1 MRVGAKKKRN
11 SPDTREAARSNR
23 QDLLPRP
30 TSPSYSPMRIIR
42 YLAQEGDIRFA
53 AEQPGGRCFDIRGD
67 IFRTFEVT
75 GLESKMVKV
84 LAPIEPR
91 VILCIGLN
99 YRKHAEETGAKIPE
113 WPVLFLKSPNTL
125 QNPGDPIVLPTKLR
139 SDEVDYECELAVI
152 IGRECK
158 NVSKDR
164 ALEVVFGYTAANDVS
179 ARDWQKR
186 FSGGQF
192 CRGKSFDTFAPLGP
206 AIVTKDEIPSPNSL
220 RIGTRVNGKTRQSSN
235 TSDMLFDVPTLVE
248 FLSGSTTLYPGTVIL
263 TGTPQGV
270 GMAMNPPQYLA
281 PGDFVE
287 IEIEKIGVLSNPV
300 VAEE

>member
-1 MRVGAKKKRN
+1 
-11 SPDTREAARSNR
+11 
-23 QDLLPRP
+23 
-30 TSPSYSPMRIIR
+30 MRIIR

-53 AEQPGGRCFDIRGD
+53 AEQPDGRCFDIRGD

-75 GLESKMVKV
+75 GHESNVVKI

-158 NVSKDR
+158 NVAKDR
-164 ALEVVFGYTAANDVS
+164 ALEVVFGYTAANDIS

-220 RIGTRVNGKTRQSSN
+220 RIATRVNGKTRQSSN

>member
-1 MRVGAKKKRN
+1 
-11 SPDTREAARSNR
+11 
-23 QDLLPRP
+23 
-30 TSPSYSPMRIIR
+30 MRIIR

-53 AEQPGGRCFDIRGD
+53 AEQPGGRCFDIGGD

-75 GLESKMVKV
+75 GRESNMVKI

-139 SDEVDYECELAVI
+139 SNEVDYECELAVI
-152 IGRECK
+152 IGQECK

-206 AIVTKDEIPSPNSL
+206 AILTRDEIPSPNSL
-220 RIGTRVNGKTRQSSN
+220 RIATRVNGKTRQSSN
-235 TSDMLFDVPTLVE
+235 TSDMLFDVPTLIE

>member
-1 MRVGAKKKRN
+1 
-11 SPDTREAARSNR
+11 
-23 QDLLPRP
+23 
-30 TSPSYSPMRIIR
+30 MRIIR

-53 AEQPGGRCFDIRGD
+53 AEQSGGRCFDIRGD
-67 IFRTFEVT
+67 IFQTFEVT
-75 GLESKMVKV
+75 RHESNMVKI

-125 QNPGDPIVLPTKLR
+125 QGPGDPIVLPTKLR

-158 NVSKDR
+158 NVPKDR
-164 ALEVVFGYTAANDVS
+164 ALEFVFGYTAANDVS

-186 FSGGQF
+186 FGGGQF

-220 RIGTRVNGKTRQSSN
+220 RIATRVNGKTRQSSN

>member
-1 MRVGAKKKRN
+1 
-11 SPDTREAARSNR
+11 
-23 QDLLPRP
+23 
-30 TSPSYSPMRIIR
+30 MRIIR

-53 AEQPGGRCFDIRGD
+53 AEQPDGRCFDIRGD
-67 IFRTFEVT
+67 IFRTFEIT
-75 GLESKMVKV
+75 GHESNVVKI

-158 NVSKDR
+158 NVPKDR

-186 FSGGQF
+186 FGGGQF
-192 CRGKSFDTFAPLGP
+192 CRGKGFDTFAPLGP
-206 AIVTKDEIPSPNSL
+206 TIVTKDEIPNPNSL
-220 RIGTRVNGKTRQSSN
+220 RIATRVNGKTRQSSN

-270 GMAMNPPQYLA
+270 GMAMNPPRYLA
-281 PGDFVE
+281 AGDFVE

>member
-1 MRVGAKKKRN
+1 
-11 SPDTREAARSNR
+11 
-23 QDLLPRP
+23 
-30 TSPSYSPMRIIR
+30 MRIIR

-53 AEQPGGRCFDIRGD
+53 AEQPDGRCFDIRGD

-75 GLESKMVKV
+75 GHESNVVKI

-139 SDEVDYECELAVI
+139 SNEVDYECELAVI

-158 NVSKDR
+158 NVPKDR
-164 ALEVVFGYTAANDVS
+164 ALEFVFGYTAANDVS

-186 FSGGQF
+186 FGGGQF

-220 RIGTRVNGKTRQSSN
+220 RIATRVNGKTRQSSN

-300 VAEE
+300 VGEE